1 MTSEILNMSNVRIT
15 AKSSNID
22 LAKTKLLIEYIERAF
37 KNGQSRE
44 TGNIGYTR
52 RRQTKQKHKTI
63 CVGHHHMQ
71 TNTNNINKT

>member
-1 MTSEILNMSNVRIT
+1 MLSISHICTTSEILNMSNVRIT

-22 LAKTKLLIEYIERAF
+22 LAKTKLLIEYTEMAF

-52 RRQTKQKHKTI
+52 LRQTKQKHKTI
-63 CVGHHHMQ
+63 CVGHHHM
-71 TNTNNINKT
+71 